1 MASITSVISLFVVLF
16 VTYCHAVPIGDV
28 STSDYEVTTDTP
40 VFGHERRINMELTAD
55 EESTVA
61 PHYNEKRISYGQ
73 DSEEY
78 TTPSQFKKRDGKFHH
93 KRTFGDAPF
102 TTPATDF
109 VSEEPHD
116 LHSSNNHVFNNLET
130 STEFNKRATRYGE
143 GESEENREK
152 RTQGENKYEEK
163 RAQRE
168 NEYEEK
174 RSERENELE
183 EKRAQDE
190 NKYEEKRAQREN
202 EFETTTDFE
211 FSSSVEPKSFV
222 QSESSSVEPESSSVE
237 SESSSIE
244 PESRRF
250 ESSSSVDSFGTSTGF
265 LHRAESEER
274 PTTPEYEPTTPEYV
288 PTTPEYVPTTPV
300 YVPTTPV
307 FRYVRPSVQPPTRF
321 PVNKQRL
328 TQTETII
335 PGKITETKIF
345 ANAPS
350 QTFIV
355 SEPIPVRQSQL
366 SQGRS
371 QPFVKKEV
379 SDN

>member
-1 MASITSVISLFVVLF
+1 
-16 VTYCHAVPIGDV
+16 
-28 STSDYEVTTDTP
+28 
-40 VFGHERRINMELTAD
+40 
-55 EESTVA
+55 
-61 PHYNEKRISYGQ
+61 
-73 DSEEY
+73 
-78 TTPSQFKKRDGKFHH
+78 
-93 KRTFGDAPF
+93 
-102 TTPATDF
+102 
-109 VSEEPHD
+109 
-116 LHSSNNHVFNNLET
+116 
-130 STEFNKRATRYGE
+130 
-143 GESEENREK
+143 
-152 RTQGENKYEEK
+152 
-163 RAQRE
+163 
-168 NEYEEK
+168 
-174 RSERENELE
+174 
-183 EKRAQDE
+183 
-190 NKYEEKRAQREN
+190 
-202 EFETTTDFE
+202 
-211 FSSSVEPKSFV
+211 V

-366 SQGRS
+366 SQGSTLLLFLLAALAFCTFLMASTIAVVSSFRDERISKTKAAIPVLSLLILLILFQILFLGRS

>member
-168 NEYEEK
+168 NE
-174 RSERENELE
+174 
-183 EKRAQDE
+183 
-190 NKYEEKRAQREN
+190 
-202 EFETTTDFE
+202 FETTTDFE

-274 PTTPEYEPTTPEYV
+274 PTTPEYEPTTPEYEPTTPEYV

-307 FRYVRPSVQPPTRF
+307 YVPTKPVFKYVRPSVQPPTRF
-321 PVNKQRL
+321 PVTKQRL